1 MARSRR
7 HGSAVSKSE
16 IFVTSAVGKDLA
28 SNESYQIVHLYRRIA
43 PVSDHQ
49 ADQNSDLSGN
59 SVDPQL
65 NAPADASH
73 AAASDAVNID
83 PPKLAP
89 EQGDASKVEAPKVHS
104 PHTPGKIM
112 IMSPQRERSWEDFI
126 DAEPQPEPEI
136 RADTPHKRRI
146 SMVVAVIALA
156 AVTGAVGGSLAT
168 AGLGHFFGSD
178 DSKTASR
185 ALEESI
191 MRIDADVAALKINV
205 ERAGKQAAAQSGKTA
220 DRLDK
225 VEKAQAEPAAKL
237 AKLSETVDKLRATPA
252 PAPAPVPT
260 PVASAPAKDVTGSIA
275 APVPTPAPKPE
286 IARLPT
292 LDGWVLHDVAN
303 GGATIEGRQGFF
315 EVYAGDPVPGLG
327 RIDAIRK
334 QDGRWTV
341 VTSKGLIVAR

>member
-1 MARSRR
+1 M
-7 HGSAVSKSE
+7 
-16 IFVTSAVGKDLA
+16 
-28 SNESYQIVHLYRRIA
+28 
-43 PVSDHQ
+43 SDHQ

-65 NAPADASH
+65 NAS
-73 AAASDAVNID
+73 AAPPEDASDAVRTD
-83 PPKLAP
+83 SPKLAP
-89 EQGDASKVEAPKVHS
+89 EHGGAPKAEAPKVHS

-126 DAEPQPEPEI
+126 DAEPQPEPEV
-136 RADTPHKRRI
+136 RAETPHKRRI
-146 SMVVAVIALA
+146 SMVAAVIALA

-205 ERAGKQAAAQSGKTA
+205 ERAGKQAAAQFGKTA

-237 AKLSETVDKLRATPA
+237 AKLSETVDKLRATL
-252 PAPAPVPT
+252 APVPT

-286 IARLPT
+286 IARLPV
-292 LDGWVLHDVAN
+292 LEGWVLHDVAN

-315 EVYAGDPVPGLG
+315 EVYAGDPVPALG

>member
-1 MARSRR
+1 
-7 HGSAVSKSE
+7 
-16 IFVTSAVGKDLA
+16 
-28 SNESYQIVHLYRRIA
+28 
-43 PVSDHQ
+43 
-49 ADQNSDLSGN
+49 
-59 SVDPQL
+59 
-65 NAPADASH
+65 
-73 AAASDAVNID
+73 
-83 PPKLAP
+83 
-89 EQGDASKVEAPKVHS
+89 
-104 PHTPGKIM
+104 
-112 IMSPQRERSWEDFI
+112 
-126 DAEPQPEPEI
+126 
-136 RADTPHKRRI
+136 
-146 SMVVAVIALA
+146 
-156 AVTGAVGGSLAT
+156 
-168 AGLGHFFGSD
+168 
-178 DSKTASR
+178 
-185 ALEESI
+185 

-205 ERAGKQAAAQSGKTA
+205 ERAGKQAVAQFGKTA

-237 AKLSETVDKLRATPA
+237 AKLSETVDKLRATS
-252 PAPAPVPT
+252 APAPVPA